1 MAINLKEHF
10 RDENAILKKDFSNK
24 TIYPKKKKDYI
35 SHRSNRAKGAKYWPT
50 LPLIDYF
57 LRNSNT
63 GSKAAK

>member
-24 TIYPKKKKDYI
+24 TIYPTEVTEPRELNI
-35 SHRSNRAKGAKYWPT
+35 G
-50 LPLIDYF
+50 LPYHFIDYF